1 MVSKPIQLKPPSSSA
16 TDGLKVG
23 AGVGADVG
31 ADVGTGVGADEGLR
45 VARTVVVPDTPD
57 TEVKVDVPPLEVAS
71 AADSILLM
79 RLELL
84 ASTDVKVE
92 STVASRSSASA
103 KFDSDMDTTTCGGG
117 GGW

>member
-57 TEVKVDVPPLEVAS
+57 TEVKVDVPPFEVAS

-103 KFDSDMDTTTCGGG
+103 KLDSDMDTTTCGGG